1 VSCDAAFAE
10 IELARCLIICIC
22 ASAEIAHRTGNNT
35 KLNSVPIAGTTCRL
49 LRMRSKTSR
58 AITLRPPNIQDKNGL
73 TLSATNHAIHLPVKY
88 LPNAS
93 ARRNCHTLPL
103 RFDSY
108 YESFVDHKLYQ
119 FSDVVIVFA
128 DRVLVLRYRF

>member
-1 VSCDAAFAE
+1 VSHHLRQRRNRASHRKQYQAQQRADCGHKLPAAANAQQNV
-10 IELARCLIICIC
+10 ARHHP
-22 ASAEIAHRTGNNT
+22 S
-35 KLNSVPIAGTTCRL
+35 
-49 LRMRSKTSR
+49 
-58 AITLRPPNIQDKNGL
+58 PPNIQDKNGL

-119 FSDVVIVFA
+119 SFDVVIVFA
-128 DRVLVLRYRF
+128 DRVMVPRYRF